1 MSQIAQLSEEE
12 IEERFHITGPTAIKF
27 TLAGYATHKEAFT
40 VQFTEGKE
48 HFLTTLLGVDEE
60 THRLI
65 IDCSGSADLNRQFLE
80 SKRNVFVAR
89 PGGIH
94 VQFTSGPAKLITFE
108 GGPAFSV
115 ALPDFI
121 MRLQRRDFFRIETPR
136 ANPLQFHAR
145 LPSEALLTL
154 QAHDIS
160 VAGIGLISG
169 SDHGLS
175 PGVALGNCRF
185 AVPEDD
191 HDIFLKAVV
200 RHVTAQELR
209 AGVTQWRIGL
219 HFESMLLT
227 EENRLQ
233 RYIAHVEHERHEL
246 S

>member
-40 VQFTEGKE
+40 VQFAEGKE
-48 HFLTTLLGVDEE
+48 HFLTTLLGIDEDS
-60 THRLI
+60 HRLI

-80 SKRNVFVAR
+80 SDRNVFVAR

-94 VQFTSGPAKLITFE
+94 VQYTSGPAKQITFE

-136 ANPLQFHAR
+136 SHPLHFHAR
-145 LPSEALLTL
+145 LPSDALLTL
-154 QAHDIS
+154 PAHDIS
-160 VAGIGLISG
+160 VAGIGLTSA
-169 SDHGLS
+169 SDHGLC
-175 PGVALGNCRF
+175 PGMALGNCRF

-191 HDIFLKAVV
+191 HDVFLKAEI
-200 RHVTAQELR
+200 RHVTAQEIR

-219 HFESMLLT
+219 HFESMPLS

>member
-1 MSQIAQLSEEE
+1 MSQIAQLSEAE
-12 IEERFHITGPTAIKF
+12 IEERFHITGPTAIQF

-40 VQFTEGKE
+40 VQFAEGKE
-48 HFLTTLLGVDEE
+48 HFLTTLLAVDEE
-60 THRLI
+60 THRVI
-65 IDCSGSADLNRQFLE
+65 IDCSGSADLNRQFAE

-94 VQFTSGPAKLITFE
+94 VQFTSGTAKLISFD
-108 GGPAFSV
+108 GGPAF
-115 ALPDFI
+115 ALDLPKFI
-121 MRLQRRDFFRIETPR
+121 MRLQRREFFRIETPR
-136 ANPLQFHAR
+136 SNPLQFHAR
-145 LPSEALLTL
+145 LPSDTLLTL
-154 QAHDIS
+154 PAHDIS

-175 PGVALGNCRF
+175 AGVALGNCRF
-185 AVPEDD
+185 AVPNDD
-191 HDIFLKAVV
+191 HDVFLKAIV

-209 AGVTQWRIGL
+209 GGLTQWRIGL
-219 HFESMLLT
+219 HFESMPLA